1 MSRSLTDTEIAD
13 LFRAWWAE
21 SYQVRPGSHA
31 LMTHTAWARQLLE
44 QAGGQQQPAPPPAGE
59 VGELVDWLRLNAD
72 ECVKDG
78 CPNSA
83 DHFTRAADLLER
95 QAASVPIL
103 PDDAQVIEPAKHTI
117 LVPAPV
123 PVLVAE
129 RPWEREGW
137 CDEQGRC
144 WFCNAYSMGRWSYET
159 PPDPGQ
165 DWGLLST
172 LTHALPHG
180 AIPRPLPLPDQAR

>member
-1 MSRSLTDTEIAD
+1 MSRTAAELCAVWNEAGSGRDGTAGDAM
-13 LFRAWWAE
+13 RAL
-21 SYQVRPGSHA
+21 Y
-31 LMTHTAWARQLLE
+31 
-44 QAGGQQQPAPPPAGE
+44 
-59 VGELVDWLRLNAD
+59 ELGR
-72 ECVKDG
+72 E
-78 CPNSA
+78 
-83 DHFTRAADLLER
+83 
-95 QAASVPIL
+95 
-103 PDDAQVIEPAKHTI
+103 DAKVIEPTKHTI

-123 PVLVAE
+123 PVAVAE

-159 PPDPGQ
+159 PPNPEQ

-180 AIPRPLPLPDQAR
+180 AIPRPLPLPDQSR